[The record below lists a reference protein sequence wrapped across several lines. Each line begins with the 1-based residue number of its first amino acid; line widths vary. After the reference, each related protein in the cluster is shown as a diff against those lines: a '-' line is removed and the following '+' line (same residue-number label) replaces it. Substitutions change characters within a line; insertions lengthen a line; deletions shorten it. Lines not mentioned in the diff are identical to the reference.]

1 MAPKLSNPDMEDML
15 PDSGAIIQKDVR
27 KLAVY
32 KDDAGETHSYS
43 AVCPHLGCLLQW
55 NPMEKQWNCPC
66 HGSCFDKKG
75 SNIGAGP
82 STIDMSPIEGAV

>member
-1 MAPKLSNPDMEDML
+1 VNALVQSVVGQVAPKLSNPDMEDML

-43 AVCPHLGCLLQW
+43 AVCPHLGCLLQV
-55 NPMEKQWNCPC
+55 
-66 HGSCFDKKG
+66 S
-75 SNIGAGP
+75 P
-82 STIDMSPIEGAV
+82 SSLVASP

>member
-1 MAPKLSNPDMEDML
+1 MNALVQSVVGQVAPKLSNPDMEDML

-43 AVCPHLGCLLQW
+43 AVCPHLGCLLQV
-55 NPMEKQWNCPC
+55 
-66 HGSCFDKKG
+66 S
-75 SNIGAGP
+75 P
-82 STIDMSPIEGAV
+82 SSLVASP